1 MTLVVASRLIGSLSS
16 SSHADVKKMFSVIRE
31 HFKIL
36 QPLLSHQDLV
46 TRLTLNRQPWGS
58 MGVSPTLQ
66 P

>member
-1 MTLVVASRLIGSLSS
+1 MILVGASLMSSLSS
-16 SSHADVKKMFSVIRE
+16 SSHADVKKMFSGARE

-36 QPLLSHQDLV
+36 QPAFINQDLV
-46 TRLTLNRQPWGS
+46 TRLTLNRQPLGS